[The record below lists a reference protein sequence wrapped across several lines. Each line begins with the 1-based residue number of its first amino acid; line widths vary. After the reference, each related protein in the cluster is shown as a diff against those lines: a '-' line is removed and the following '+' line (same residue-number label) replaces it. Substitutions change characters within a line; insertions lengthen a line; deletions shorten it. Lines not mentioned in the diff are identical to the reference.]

1 MIRLACGAMIVL
13 GLTSEAAAQTV
24 TSEAPV
30 ATRSERE
37 VCDTVEALISG
48 HHLTDAR
55 ALLDEELTRRPIDR
69 ASTHALA
76 VLSRLVDAMAR
87 AEAPAP
93 PPPPPITA
101 PPPPPPPPSRRDER
115 AGLEAAALYATT
127 ISYGLATG
135 AWLDAQFDITDLK
148 ALPWLPL
155 VGAGAGA
162 VVAYLADNPR
172 SVRSGAPTALG
183 AGLTLGLLGGAALGL
198 QGWRAHEWGVP
209 TMTTVAWA
217 GATLGLGA
225 GIGLA
230 ALTEP
235 RPSTSAFILSGGFWG
250 TVLGFMTGYATS
262 DDDHFGSFALGGEA
276 IGVAAA
282 AATAGILRPT
292 HAQVRWMDLG
302 VLTGGLVGFGVGF
315 LLLRDERAPFA
326 AAVELGMVGGGVA
339 GFLFGASR
347 EGPSRNVMGA
357 SRAFAWHPSVMPTQG
372 GAMISLVGM

>member
-1 MIRLACGAMIVL
+1 MIRLARGVMIVL
-13 GLTSEAAAQTV
+13 GLASEAAAQPVASDAPV
-24 TSEAPV
+24 TS
-30 ATRSERE
+30 RSERE
-37 VCDTVEALISG
+37 VCDSVEALITA
-48 HHLTDAR
+48 HRLTEAH
-55 ALLDEELTRRPIDR
+55 AALDEELSRRAIDR
-69 ASTHALA
+69 SSTNALA
-76 VLSRLVDAMAR
+76 VLLRLVDAMTR
-87 AEAPAP
+87 PEAPALPPPPIVVP
-93 PPPPPITA
+93 PPPPP
-101 PPPPPPPPSRRDER
+101 RRNER
-115 AGLEAAALYATT
+115 EGLEVGALYATT

-135 AWLDAQFDITDLK
+135 AWLDAQFDITDPK

-183 AGLTLGLLGGAALGL
+183 AGLTLGLLGGASLGL
-198 QGWRAHEWGVP
+198 QGWRANEWGVP

-217 GATLGLGA
+217 GATVGLGA

-250 TVLGFMTGYATS
+250 TVLGFMTGYATG
-262 DDDHFGSFALGGEA
+262 DDDHFGSFALVCEA

-302 VLTGGLVGFGVGF
+302 ALTGALVGFGVGF

-326 AAVELGMVGGGVA
+326 ASVELGMVGGGVA

-357 SRAFAWHPSVMPTQG
+357 SRAFAWHPSVVPTQG
-372 GAMISLVGM
+372 GAMISLTGM